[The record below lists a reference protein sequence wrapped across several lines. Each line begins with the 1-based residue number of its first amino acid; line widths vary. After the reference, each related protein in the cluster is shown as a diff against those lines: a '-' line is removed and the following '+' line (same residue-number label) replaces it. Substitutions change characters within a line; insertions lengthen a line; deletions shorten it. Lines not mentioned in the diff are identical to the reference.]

1 MRTLLVERRVIP
13 RPKVCGGCLAP
24 SGVTRLR
31 QLGMIDEG
39 FDRRSG
45 ELSTLRLCSGWG
57 SCTLPIRP
65 YRSVDRRTFDE
76 SLVERAADAGVEV
89 LTNAR
94 ATVRP
99 DDGVLVEV
107 GSTRLELAPRVVVV
121 ADGLDGSALAGRA
134 EFGWRNPPRGPL
146 GLGAVVPASAISQSP
161 GEIRM
166 ALGTDG
172 YVGLATIA
180 PGVVAVGAAV
190 SAEAVRRHG
199 PSSTV
204 RGVLSGACVDSEWV
218 DGARWR
224 GVARL
229 TRTRARYARGRV
241 IVVGDAAQY
250 VEPLTGEG
258 MSWAIICASSI
269 APYAE
274 RVARGEDVGREWT
287 CFCRVSLR
295 SRRMVCRAVSR
306 SARSPRAIWAVT
318 ALASRTRIPA
328 VVSRGLC
335 WEIA

>member
-1 MRTLLVERRVIP
+1 MRTLLIERRGIP
-13 RPKVCGGCLAP
+13 RPKVCGGCMAP
-24 SGVTRLR
+24 AGVTRLR
-31 QLGMIDEG
+31 GLGMIDEG
-39 FDRRSG
+39 FDRRLG
-45 ELSTLRLCSGWG
+45 ELSALRLCSGWG

-89 LTNAR
+89 LTDAR

-121 ADGLDGSALAGRA
+121 ADGLDGSALAERA
-134 EFGWRNPPRGPL
+134 DFGWRDPPRGPL
-146 GLGAVVPASAISQSP
+146 GLGAIVPASSITQNP
-161 GEIRM
+161 DEIQM
-166 ALGTDG
+166 ALGADG
-172 YVGLATIA
+172 YVGFATIA
-180 PGVVAVGAAV
+180 PGVVAVGAAL

-199 PSSTV
+199 PLLTV
-204 RGVLSGACVDSEWV
+204 RGVLSEARVDSEWV
-218 DGARWR
+218 GGAQWR

-258 MSWAIICASSI
+258 MSWAILCASSI

-274 RVARGEDVGREWT
+274 RVARGEDVEREWA
-287 CFCRVSLR
+287 CFCRGSLR
-295 SRRMVCRAVSR
+295 SRRLVCRGVSR
-306 SARSPRAIWAVT
+306 FARSPRAIRALT
-318 ALASRTRIPA
+318 ALASRTRIPGA
-328 VVSRGLC
+328 VSRGLC